1 MAIPKSKKNV
11 GLGQAIIKARF
22 KGRSRPRDGDER
34 LVSTHNNNNNNNVN
48 NGRYSS
54 FYFYFFLQ
62 HRMLISMAIMFI
74 DLTI

>member
-34 LVSTHNNNNNNNVN
+34 LVSTTLTTTSH
-48 NGRYSS
+48 SS
-54 FYFYFFLQ
+54 NEPTVCFYPKEQ
-62 HRMLISMAIMFI
+62 E
-74 DLTI
+74 LTWNITLYHATCLALG

>member
-34 LVSTHNNNNNNNVN
+34 LVSNHPLQQPPHTQVKVN
-48 NGRYSS
+48 LKYLLSQRAGLNIGH
-54 FYFYFFLQ
+54 FYY
-62 HRMLISMAIMFI
+62 
-74 DLTI
+74 

>member
-34 LVSTHNNNNNNNVN
+34 LVSTPPLQQPHTVQM
-48 NGRYSS
+48 SLPFC
-54 FYFYFFLQ
+54 FYPKEQ
-62 HRMLISMAIMFI
+62 E
-74 DLTI
+74 LTSDITLYHATYLALG